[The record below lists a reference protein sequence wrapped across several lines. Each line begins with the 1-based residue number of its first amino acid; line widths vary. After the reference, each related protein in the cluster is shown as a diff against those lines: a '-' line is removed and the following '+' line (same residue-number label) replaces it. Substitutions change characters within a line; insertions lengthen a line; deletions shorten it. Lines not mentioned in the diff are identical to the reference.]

1 MPTPQKRAFAHSTMM
16 MSPNAEAGEKKAS
29 EGFVDAMDKKR
40 RDKIVDDYKSS
51 LIAKNLADQKDL
63 NARRAVYEDMQ
74 NELKAKKDLLKKL
87 KRR

>member
-40 RDKIVDDYKSS
+40 KDKIIDDYKSA
-51 LIAKNLADQKDL
+51 LIAENQALQKDL
-63 NARRAVYEDMQ
+63 NARRMVYGDMQ
-74 NELKAKKDLLKKL
+74 NELKIKKDILRRKK
-87 KRR
+87 K